1 MIRVIVGLLALGL
14 VVFVHELGHFIAAR
28 LSGVT
33 VESFSIG
40 WGPVLFRKKRGA
52 TEYRLSAFP
61 LGGYCGMKGE
71 HAFREALDKKLD
83 AIPAESDGFYG
94 VHPFKRVF
102 IAFSGP
108 FFNLLF
114 AALVFALVSAIGY
127 TYDTY
132 GNRVIPAALYE
143 PAAPKVALEAGIL
156 EGDTILSLDGNEV
169 HSFSDIQQYIGTNP
183 ERRITAVVSRGGVS
197 HSLVIVPELDKSTGT
212 GKIGV
217 FPYIPLI
224 VGKVAS
230 GSAAESSGIKAGD
243 SIIAID
249 GTSVS
254 NQAQFASALS
264 HRPEQTVVTVERT
277 DVTVR
282 LPLVLL
288 YRDDGSIE
296 TGIAWKTVNVTV
308 RGTGLFESILAGIN
322 DVARTLR
329 LTVRGIALLFR
340 GVELSEAVSGPVRIT
355 MMIGEVAET
364 SLTGVAELLGVICV
378 SLFLMNLLPIPIL
391 DGGIILF
398 SVLELL
404 KGKPLKPRTLY
415 YVQFIGV
422 GFILFVFVFA
432 LFGDIQYLLK

>member
-1 MIRVIVGLLALGL
+1 MIRIIVGLLALGL

-28 LSGVT
+28 LSGVA
-33 VESFSIG
+33 VETFSIG

-52 TEYRLSAFP
+52 TEYRVSAFP

-71 HAFREALDKKLD
+71 HAFREALDKGLD

-94 VHPFKRVF
+94 AHPAKRVF

-114 AALVFALVSAIGY
+114 AALVFAIVSAIGY
-127 TYDTY
+127 TYETY
-132 GNRVIPAALYE
+132 DNRIIPASLYE
-143 PAAPKVALEAGIL
+143 ASAPKTAIESGLREGDRIVAL
-156 EGDTILSLDGNEV
+156 DGTPAQT
-169 HSFSDIQQYIGTNP
+169 FSDIQQYIGTNP
-183 ERRITAVVSRGGVS
+183 DRPIEAMIERDGETFP
-197 HSLVIVPELDKSTGT
+197 IVLRPELDKKTGT
-212 GKIGV
+212 GRIGV
-217 FPYIPLI
+217 FPYIPLV
-224 VGKVAS
+224 VGKVEP
-230 GSAAESSGIKAGD
+230 GSAAETSGIKRGD
-243 SIIAID
+243 RIVAVDDAI
-249 GTSVS
+249 VS

-264 HRPEQTVVTVERT
+264 NRPEQAIMTVQRG
-277 DVTVR
+277 DVTIR

-288 YRDDGSIE
+288 YPE
-296 TGIAWKTVNVTV
+296 TGSVQTGLSWETVSVTV
-308 RGTGLFESILAGIN
+308 RGTGLVESARAGVAN
-322 DVARTLR
+322 VARTLR

-378 SLFLMNLLPIPIL
+378 SLFLMNLLPVPIL

-398 SVLELL
+398 SVLEML
-404 KGKPLKPRTLY
+404 KGRPLKPKTLY

-422 GFILFVFVFA
+422 GFILFVFAFA
-432 LFGDIQYLLK
+432 LFGDIRYLLK